1 MSKKIIIT
9 GGLGYIG
16 TELCKLYSG
25 VSWHHK
31 IIIIDN
37 RFISERVSQIRNWNM
52 EFVQGDILDKDLV
65 KKYFADADVVHHLA
79 GITDVPRTKSESL
92 LAQDE
97 KIKEVGEIG
106 TQNILDVISDKCKI
120 IFPSTHVV
128 YEGIAEVK
136 TNIKEDEKTKPVLSY
151 SSSKAVN
158 ENQLKRSGKNYI
170 ILRLGSVYGFST
182 DSMRMDIMPNLFSKI
197 ASQNGTLKLFAG
209 GRQIKSLVPLID
221 VARCFKFME
230 ESKEINHE
238 MFNLVKDTL
247 TVKEVAEVCKKHNS
261 KINLKETND
270 EVPNLGFSLSNKKL
284 LKTGFKFLYNLDQNI
299 KEMIQ
304 KWSKQ
309 NLIKDLEYVKDGENL
324 FVDDRGVISNHELTE
339 PINLIGMIKS
349 KKGTIRANHY
359 HPQQEQKCLFTK
371 GQIIEVFQDIINP
384 NAPKIT
390 QVVNEGQ
397 LSIIKPNVAHTM
409 VFTKD
414 TTFLNLVRG
423 ERDHENYGITH
434 TIKHV
439 FVDEAEKKLL
449 LENYKFDCRSCGNT
463 NLKRV
468 VSLGYQPLA
477 NNLTNKKDEKSD
489 LYPLEVNYC
498 NKCHNCQLSVA
509 VDPKKMF
516 SNYLYTSSTSKVFR
530 NHFTE
535 AAKKYSKELK
545 LNKKKSYIID
555 IGSNDG
561 IALKPFLDLGFKKVL
576 GIEPAKNLA
585 KLANKN
591 KIKTFNG
598 FLENKNIKKLNKNA
612 DLILA
617 SNVFAHSDKLKEMA
631 DCMLKL
637 LGKKGTII
645 IEVQYL
651 MNTLKDMT
659 FDNIYHEH
667 YNYWSLTSLVNFFNQ
682 FDAKIFR
689 SEKIDTHGGSLRVY
703 IKKNTKV
710 KIETSVKKML
720 KEEENFGIKD
730 YQTYQKFGEKVYKI
744 RENVLNNLKNL
755 KKRNK
760 KIIGYGA
767 PAKATT
773 ALNFFGI
780 STDIDFI
787 VEDNKL
793 KHNKFIPGVK
803 IPIKNKSAIKNKKN
817 ALLVLAWNFYKDIKK
832 NNSDLSDKFVN
843 IKELETNNWK
853 QDF

>member
-1 MSKKIIIT
+1 MKKKIVIT

-25 VSWHHK
+25 VSWHHD
-31 IIIIDN
+31 IIVIDN
-37 RFISERVSQIRNWNM
+37 RFISERVNQIRNWNM
-52 EFVQGDILDKDLV
+52 RFIQGDILDKALI
-65 KKYFADADVVHHLA
+65 KRYCEDADVVHHLA
-79 GITDVPRTKSESL
+79 GITNVPRTKSETSITH
-92 LAQDE
+92 DE
-97 KIKEVGEIG
+97 KIREVGEIG
-106 TQNILDVISDKCKI
+106 TQNILDVVSSNCKI

-128 YEGIAEVK
+128 YEGIEEVK
-136 TNIKEDEKTKPVLSY
+136 TDIKENEETKPVLSY
-151 SSSKAVN
+151 SMSKSIN
-158 ENQLKRSGKNYI
+158 EDQLKQSGKNFI
-170 ILRLGSVYGFST
+170 ILRLGSVYGYST
-182 DSMRMDIMPNLFSKI
+182 DSMRIDIMPNLFSKI

-209 GRQIKSLVPLID
+209 GRQTKSLVPLID

-230 ESKEINHE
+230 EKDEIKSE
-238 MFNLVKDTL
+238 TFNLTKDTL
-247 TVKEVAEVCKKHNS
+247 TVKNVAEICKKYNP
-261 KINLKETND
+261 KIILKETND

-299 KEMIQ
+299 KEMIH
-304 KWSKQ
+304 KWSEQ
-309 NLIKDLEYVKDGENL
+309 NLIRDLEHVKKGKNL
-324 FVDDRGVISNHELTE
+324 FVDNRGVISNHELTE
-339 PINLIGMIKS
+339 PINLIGLIES

-371 GQIIEVFQDIINP
+371 GQIIEIFQDIINP
-384 NAPKIT
+384 NSPKIT
-390 QVVNEGQ
+390 QVVNAGE

-439 FVDEAEKKLL
+439 FVDEKEKDLL
-449 LENYKFDCRSCGNT
+449 LKSYKFECRSCGNT
-463 NLKRV
+463 DLKRV
-468 VSLGYQPLA
+468 ISLGYQPLA
-477 NNLTNKKDEKSD
+477 NNLLSKKNEKCD

-498 NKCHNCQLSVA
+498 KKCHNCQLSVA
-509 VDPKKMF
+509 IDPKKMF

-530 NHFTE
+530 NHFVE
-535 AAKKYSKELK
+535 AANKYSKELK

-561 IALKPFLDLGFKKVL
+561 VALKPFIDLGFKKVL

-585 KLANKN
+585 RLANKN

-598 FLENKNIKKLNKNA
+598 FLEKRILKKIKKNA

-631 DCMLKL
+631 ECMLSL
-637 LGKKGTII
+637 LSKQGTII

-651 MNTLKDMT
+651 MNTLKDLT

-667 YNYWSLTSLVNFFNQ
+667 YNYWSLTSLVYFFNQ
-682 FDAKIFR
+682 FEAKIFR
-689 SEKIDTHGGSLRVY
+689 AEKVSTHGGSIRVY
-703 IKKNTKV
+703 IKEDKKV
-710 KIETSVKKML
+710 KTEQNVKDML
-720 KEEENFGIKD
+720 KEEEVFGIKD
-730 YQTYQKFGEKVYKI
+730 FKTYQNFAQKVYKI
-744 RENVLNNLKNL
+744 KENVLINMKKLKDE
-755 KKRNK
+755 KKI
-760 KIIGYGA
+760 IIGYGA

-780 STDIDFI
+780 SDEIDYI
-787 VEDNKL
+787 IEDNKL

-803 IPIKNKSAIKNKKN
+803 IQIKKKSQVKNKKN
-817 ALLVLAWNFYKDIKK
+817 VLLVLAWNFYEDIKK
-832 NNSDLSDKFVN
+832 NNTDISEEILN
-843 IKELETNNWK
+843 IKDLGFNN
-853 QDF
+853 

>member
-1 MSKKIIIT
+1 MKKKIIIT

-31 IIIIDN
+31 ITVIDN
-37 RFISERVSQIRNWNM
+37 RFISERVNQIRNWNM
-52 EFVQGDILDKDLV
+52 EFIQGDILDKKLI
-65 KKYFADADVVHHLA
+65 KEHCENADVIHHLA
-79 GITDVPRTKSESL
+79 GITDVPRTKSESSDTK
-92 LAQDE
+92 DE
-97 KIKEVGEIG
+97 KIKEVGKIG
-106 TQNILDVISDKCKI
+106 TQNILDVINDKCKI

-128 YEGIAEVK
+128 YEGINEVK
-136 TNIKEDEKTKPVLSY
+136 TNITENEETKPVLSY
-151 SSSKAVN
+151 STSKAIN
-158 ENQLKRSGKNYI
+158 EEQLKKSGKNFV
-170 ILRLGSVYGFST
+170 ILRLGSVYGYST
-182 DSMRMDIMPNLFSKI
+182 DSMRIDIMPNLFSKI

-230 ESKEINHE
+230 EKNEINSE
-238 MFNLVKDTL
+238 IFNLTKDTL
-247 TVKEVAEVCKKHNS
+247 TVKEVAEICKKHNP
-261 KINLKETND
+261 KITLKETND
-270 EVPNLGFSLSNKKL
+270 EVPNLGFSLSNKKI
-284 LKTGFKFLYNLDQNI
+284 LKTGFEFLYNIDQNI

-309 NLIKDLEYVKDGENL
+309 NLIKDLEHVKDGKDL
-324 FVDDRGVISNHELTE
+324 FIDKRGVISNHELTE
-339 PINLIGMIKS
+339 PINLIGLIDS

-371 GQIIEVFQDIINP
+371 GQIIEIFQDIINP

-423 ERDHENYGITH
+423 ERDHEKYGITH
-434 TIKHV
+434 TIRHN
-439 FVDEAEKKLL
+439 FVDEKEKKLL
-449 LENYKFDCRSCGNT
+449 LKCYKFECRSCGNT
-463 NLKRV
+463 NLQRV

-477 NNLTNKKDEKSD
+477 NNLIKKKEDKSE

-516 SNYLYTSSTSKVFR
+516 SNYLYTSSTSKIFR
-530 NHFTE
+530 DHFVK
-535 AAKKYSKELK
+535 AAKKYMKELK
-545 LNKKKSYIID
+545 LNKKKTYIID

-561 IALKPFLDLGFKKVL
+561 VALRPFLELGFKKVL

-598 FLENKNIKKLNKNA
+598 FLEKKIIKKIKKNA

-631 DCMLKL
+631 ECMLSL
-637 LGKKGTII
+637 LSKKGTLV

-651 MNTLKDMT
+651 MNTLKDLT

-667 YNYWSLTSLVNFFNQ
+667 YNYWSLTSLVYFFNQ
-682 FDAKIFR
+682 LDAKIFK
-689 SEKIDTHGGSLRVY
+689 SEKINTHGGSIRIY
-703 IKKNTKV
+703 ITKDNKV
-710 KIETSVKKML
+710 KIDPSVKKML
-720 KEEENFGIKD
+720 KEEEMFGIKN
-730 YQTYQKFGEKVYKI
+730 YKTYKEFGDKVYKI
-744 RENVLNNLKNL
+744 KDNVLANIKRLKDKYKTL
-755 KKRNK
+755 
-760 KIIGYGA
+760 IAYGA

-780 STDIDFI
+780 SREIDFI
-787 VEDNKL
+787 VEDNKF
-793 KHNKFIPGVK
+793 KHDKFVPGVK
-803 IPIKNKSAIKNKKN
+803 IPIKSKSFIKNKNN
-817 ALLVLAWNFYKDIKK
+817 ALLVLAWNFYDDKKK
-832 NNSDLSDKFVN
+832 NNSNLSNNYFN
-843 IKELETNNWK
+843 IKELESNNLK
-853 QDF
+853 